1 MRLQRVETVGDAV
14 RLSYRDGLMS
24 EVESSTEESTM
35 GKSKRSSRR
44 LTPINIGSLAG
55 PLSARSLLSILSFGS
70 VGSILSFGSVL
81 SIGSA
86 GSILSI
92 GSAGSILSIGSAG
105 SILSIGSAGSI
116 LSIGG
121 AGFSPRTDREEPEEG
136 RSEPT

>member
-1 MRLQRVETVGDAV
+1 MRDSRTTPFDDAA
-14 RLSYRDGLMS
+14 RLPILSGTGKTLA
-24 EVESSTEESTM
+24 STEETAVHKAM
-35 GKSKRSSRR
+35 RSRGRTSSGNLRR
-44 LTPINIGSLAG
+44 GLAG
-55 PLSARSLLSILSFGS
+55 LASARSLLSILSFGS
-70 VGSILSFGSVL
+70 VGSIMSIGSLL

-121 AGFSPRTDREEPEEG
+121 AGSSPRTDSEEPVPEEG
-136 RSEPT
+136 S